1 MNAKNRKRVRIVGKI
16 FFVLYVIFIIYFLIF
31 SDWYGRTG
39 VRQEY
44 RYNFVLF
51 NEMKRFWNY
60 REQLGL
66 FAMFTNL
73 FGNVLIFVPF
83 GFFMPMASKYRS
95 FFSTLFWS
103 FGLSLC
109 VETFQLLTK
118 VGSFDVDDL
127 FLNTLGGVLGHIIF
141 VICAAVRRSYDRK
154 KKSKKRRR

>member
-1 MNAKNRKRVRIVGKI
+1 MNFKQSKRIRIFGKI
-16 FFVLYVIFIIYFLIF
+16 LFVLYIVFIIYFLIF

-39 VRQEY
+39 EMQEY
-44 RYNFVLF
+44 RYNLVLF
-51 NEMKRFWNY
+51 REIRRFWNY
-60 REQLGL
+60 RDQVGL

-73 FGNVLIFVPF
+73 FGNVIIFMPF

-95 FFSTLFWS
+95 CFSAVFYS

-127 FLNTLGGVLGHIIF
+127 LLNTVGGLAGYVIFAVCAVIRSRYVNKEKTGH
-141 VICAAVRRSYDRK
+141 
-154 KKSKKRRR
+154 RRR